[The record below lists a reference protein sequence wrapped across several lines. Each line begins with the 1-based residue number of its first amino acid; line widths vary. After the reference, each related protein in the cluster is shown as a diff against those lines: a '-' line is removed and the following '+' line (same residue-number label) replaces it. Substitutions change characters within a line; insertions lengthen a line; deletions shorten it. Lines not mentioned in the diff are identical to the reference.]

1 MNASS
6 QSRFR
11 KGAILN
17 TKHTAPSVARVFKA
31 ARLFRFL
38 AVRGSLKVRSLA
50 AKQSSSLF
58 GFRFLS
64 GNGAKPSLSNLFSRF
79 WCAGVMTVKIGM
91 ALAVMLFGS
100 KAFKIFCSVIGLAFV
115 NVMNVL
121 FGIKKF
127 QPASRHNTMRKS
139 FSAKHGVA
147 IGPWS
152 RCVRLEL
159 SENFSATRNSVQ
171 VVKKSIFDTVYLNA
185 NHVVPLGG

>member
-11 KGAILN
+11 KGAIFN
-17 TKHTAPSVARVFKA
+17 TKHTASSVARVFKA

-38 AVRGSLKVRSLA
+38 AVRGSLKVRPFA
-50 AKQSSSLF
+50 AKQSSPLL
-58 GFRFLS
+58 GFCFLT
-64 GNGAKPSLSNLFSRF
+64 GNRTKPSLSNLFFRF
-79 WCAGVMTVKIGM
+79 WCASVIAPKPRM
-91 ALAVMLFGS
+91 AVGHMLLLGQT
-100 KAFKIFCSVIGLAFV
+100 FKIFCSIIGLTFV
-115 NVMNVL
+115 NVMNML
-121 FGIKKF
+121 FGIKRF
-127 QPASRHNTMRKS
+127 QPASRHDTMRKS
-139 FSAKHGVA
+139 FSAQHGVA

-152 RCVRLEL
+152 GRVRLEL